1 MKPVSDKFKESIKKY
16 GRQIDAIITYTDKEG
31 EHLLDSDVLFSI
43 TPTVNGN
50 ILKSVMKQ
58 LEFESSVKVP
68 KGAIIKAQL
77 GVQIDLSLTVAE
89 INAMLVERLKST
101 SVNLLSAGLK
111 GFEYI
116 TFGNYIVS
124 EEPEYNADTLSYYH
138 KCYDKLL
145 YSMKEYEKL
154 SVTYPISIRDYLKKI
169 CSHLGLTF
177 KNAND
182 IFANYNKQIKTD
194 LYDGYDYTFRDILD
208 ELAQVTAST
217 ICINENTDELEIRYL
232 NNTQDCINEDYLKD
246 VNVEFGK
253 VYGPINS
260 IVLSRAGESDN
271 VYLPNEESIQENGLC
286 ELKIIDNQIMNDN
299 DRSDYLPDILAKL
312 NGVSYCINDF
322 SSYGITWYELCD
334 MYTVEIG
341 TKKYNC
347 VLFNDEIKITQ
358 GLEETIYTEMPVV
371 SETDYTKAD
380 KTDRRINKAYII
392 VDKQN
397 QKIELLVS
405 QQSETG
411 EKLSKVEQT
420 VDGITQSVSEVE
432 EKVEIVEEKAD
443 VAQEKADQVN
453 NNLATKYYTKTETNS
468 QIEQK
473 SEEITSTVS
482 KTYSTKTETSNAK
495 KEAID
500 SANASTDKKL
510 EDYSTTEE
518 MNTAITQK
526 ADSITSTVSK
536 TYSTKTETSTAKQEA
551 INSANTSTD
560 NKLKNYS
567 TTTEMNSA
575 ITQKANEIN
584 LEVGKKVNNEDFTSA
599 NITLKLN
606 DGTSEAKIKAN
617 KIDINGTVSA
627 NGNFKIDTKGNM
639 QANNGKFIGGEIKLT
654 GGTESEPNFYVEGDE
669 FGTALTPEG
678 LYINHN
684 TDTSKH
690 VYVYSDNV
698 GGGIVLG
705 GNASN
710 DITLRAGSSPKIT
723 CYGEVQAQSHTYLSL
738 EEKKK
743 NITEFN
749 KKAISIVK
757 NAKLYEFNYKT
768 EDDKKKKHIGFV
780 IGEKYN
786 TPKEVISTDGQGIDG
801 YATNSILWKALQ
813 EQQEMIESLQQQ
825 IKELKEG
832 K

>member
-1 MKPVSDKFKESIKKY
+1 MKPVSKRFKESIKKY
-16 GRQIDAIITYTDKEG
+16 GRQIDAIITYTDEEG

-68 KGAIIKAQL
+68 KGTIIKAQL
-77 GVQIDLSLTVAE
+77 GVQIDLSLTVEE
-89 INAMLVERLKST
+89 INAMLVERLKVT

-138 KCYDKLL
+138 KCYDKML

-154 SVTYPISIRDYLKKI
+154 SITYPISIRDYLKKI

-182 IFANYNKQIKTD
+182 IFANYNKQIKLD

-312 NGVSYCINDF
+312 NGTSYCINDF
-322 SSYGITWYELCD
+322 SSYGITWYDLCD
-334 MYTVEIG
+334 LYTVEIG

-347 VLFNDEIKITQ
+347 VLLNDEIKITQ
-358 GLEETIYTEMPVV
+358 GLEETIYTEMPTV

-411 EKLSKVEQT
+411 GKLSKVEQT

-443 VAQEKADQVN
+443 VAQEIADQVN
-453 NNLATKYYTKTETNS
+453 NDLATKYYTKTETNS
-468 QIEQK
+468 QINQK
-473 SEEITSTVS
+473 SEE
-482 KTYSTKTETSNAK
+482 
-495 KEAID
+495 
-500 SANASTDKKL
+500 
-510 EDYSTTEE
+510 
-518 MNTAITQK
+518 
-526 ADSITSTVSK
+526 ITSTVSK

-551 INSANTSTD
+551 INSANTNTD
-560 NKLKNYS
+560 NKLKSYS
-567 TTTEMNSA
+567 TTEQMNSA
-575 ITQKANEIN
+575 ITQKANEIS

-627 NGNFKIDTKGNM
+627 NGNFKVDTDGNMSCNNANITGGKIHLTSGTNVNPNFKIEGEGLTSDNALNRIFSDSVQLSDGKQPLAVIGFGKDTERRLYGYLHLETKGSN
-639 QANNGKFIGGEIKLT
+639 
-654 GGTESEPNFYVEGDE
+654 V
-669 FGTALTPEG
+669 
-678 LYINHN
+678 N
-684 TDTSKH
+684 TDVNSFGITTPTLTQTS
-690 VYVYSDNV
+690 
-698 GGGIVLG
+698 L
-705 GNASN
+705 A
-710 DITLRAGSSPKIT
+710 
-723 CYGEVQAQSHTYLSL
+723 EQ
-738 EEKKK
+738 KK
-743 NITEFN
+743 NFEKLQDN
-749 KKAISIVK
+749 AIDIIK
-757 NAKLYEFNYKT
+757 NIDIYKYNLKSENDT
-768 EDDKKKKHIGFV
+768 DKKHIGFV
-780 IGEKYN
+780 IGDDYN
-786 TPKEVISTDGQGIDG
+786 YSKEVTSIDNKG
-801 YATNSILWKALQ
+801 VDNYSFTSLCCKAIQ
-813 EQQEMIESLQQQ
+813 EQQELIESLQKQV
-825 IKELKEG
+825 KELKEG
-832 K
+832 R